1 MARLLLSKATLSAQR
16 KQLAAYRR
24 FLPSLEMK
32 RQQLMATVKSSEQ
45 RLFDQQRAIQEL
57 QQRVAQQYPMLA
69 NERIELDQLVTI
81 NAVHTQRNNIVGVWI
96 DDIVEIE
103 FNCAPISILTRPHWV
118 DGIQRL
124 LQQALDLEIRQ
135 LQQQK
140 ILNCLKAELL
150 KVTQRVNLFDK
161 VLIPQALVNIRKI
174 QIYLDDK
181 DREAV
186 ITSKIAKNKRAAQS
200 NKSAEELGVSGMQGG
215 TL

>member
-1 MARLLLSKATLSAQR
+1 MARLLLSKATLTAQR

-32 RQQLMATVKSSEQ
+32 RQQLMVTVKDCQQTLQQQQQILQ
-45 RLFDQQRAIQEL
+45 RI
-57 QQRVAQQYPMLA
+57 QQRVAEQYPMLA
-69 NERIELDQLVTI
+69 NERIELQDLVVI
-81 NAVHTQRNNIVGVWI
+81 REVKKRQANIVGIWI
-96 DDIVEIE
+96 EEIE
-103 FNCAPISILTRPHWV
+103 QIEFDCAPIAILTRPHWV

-124 LQQALDLEIRQ
+124 LKQALETEIKR

-140 ILNCLKAELL
+140 ILARLEAELL

-161 VLIPQALVNIRKI
+161 VLIPEALANIRKI

-186 ITSKIAKNKRAAQS
+186 ITSKIAKSKRAAQS
-200 NKSAEELGVSGMQGG
+200 NADAYSESL
-215 TL
+215 TLSEASI

>member
-32 RQQLMATVKSSEQ
+32 RQQLMVTVKRCEQ
-45 RLFDQQRAIQEL
+45 TLAEQQQAVLQL
-57 QQRVAQQYPMLA
+57 QQKVAEQYPMLA
-69 NERIELDQLVTI
+69 NDRIDLDQLVVI
-81 NAVHTQRNNIVGVWI
+81 NSVHTQRTNIVGVWI
-96 DDIVEIE
+96 DDIVDIE
-103 FNCAPISILTRPHWV
+103 FHCAPISILTKPHWV

-124 LQQALDLEIRQ
+124 LQQALELEVRQ

-140 ILNCLKAELL
+140 ILKRLKDELL

-161 VLIPQALVNIRKI
+161 VLIPEALANIRKI

-186 ITSKIAKNKRAAQS
+186 ITSKIAKNKRAAQ
-200 NKSAEELGVSGMQGG
+200 ADRQGG
-215 TL
+215 VL

>member
-32 RQQLMATVKSSEQ
+32 RRQLMATVKSYENT
-45 RLFDQQRAIQEL
+45 L
-57 QQRVAQQYPMLA
+57 QQQQSEAQQLLLKVTEHYPMLA
-69 NERIELDQLVTI
+69 NDRVEVHQLVQI
-81 NAVHTQRNNIVGVWI
+81 NQVHKQRVNIVGVWI
-96 DDIVEIE
+96 EEISAVE
-103 FNCAPISILTRPHWV
+103 FHCAPISILTKPHWV

-124 LQQALDLEIRQ
+124 LQQALELEVRR
-135 LQQQK
+135 LQQQQ
-140 ILNCLKAELL
+140 ILSTLRAELL

-161 VLIPQALVNIRKI
+161 VLIPEALANIRKI

-186 ITSKIAKNKRAAQS
+186 ITSKIAKNKRAAQTDR
-200 NKSAEELGVSGMQGG
+200 QGG
-215 TL
+215 VL